1 MKQKGFTLIEIM
13 AVMAVG
19 GMIMTVALLSI
30 YQVVWGSARTN
41 DQVSA
46 LTDVN
51 YVSLW
56 IKKDLQMA
64 KYTDLIEGDPVP
76 QSSVSLRW
84 IDNTAFVEEEEDRSH
99 SANYTLSGTELVRTY
114 DGGTP
119 RVVGRYI
126 SSIGFTRE
134 GRVITCSITATGP
147 GILEREEMLGFS
159 IVTHMRA
166 EEF

>member
-1 MKQKGFTLIEIM
+1 MNQKGFTLIEIM

-41 DQVSA
+41 DQVAA

-51 YVSLW
+51 YAALW

-64 KYTDLIEGDPVP
+64 QYTDLTEGVP
-76 QSSVSLRW
+76 QQSSVSLRW
-84 IDNTAFVEEEEDRSH
+84 IDNTGWAGDNATH
-99 SANYTLSGTELVRTY
+99 SANYTLSGTELLRTY
-114 DGGTP
+114 DGTP

-126 SSIGFTRE
+126 SDIWFTQE
-134 GRVITCSITATGP
+134 SRVITCSITATGP
-147 GILEREEMLGFS
+147 GIPEREEMLGFS
-159 IVTHMRA
+159 IVTHMRT
-166 EEF
+166 EEL

>member
-1 MKQKGFTLIEIM
+1 MNQKGFTLIEIM

-41 DQVSA
+41 DQVAA

-51 YVSLW
+51 YASLW

-64 KYTDLIEGDPVP
+64 RYTDLTEGVP

-84 IDNTAFVEEEEDRSH
+84 IDNTDWAGDNATH

-134 GRVITCSITATGP
+134 GRVITCSVTATGP
-147 GILEREEMLGFS
+147 GIPEREEMLGVS
-159 IVTHMRA
+159 IVTHMRT

>member
-41 DQVSA
+41 DQVAA

-51 YVSLW
+51 YAALW

-64 KYTDLIEGDPVP
+64 QYTDLIEGDPVP

-84 IDNTAFVEEEEDRSH
+84 IDNTGWAGDNATH
-99 SANYTLSGTELVRTY
+99 SADYTLSGTELVRTY
-114 DGGTP
+114 DGTP

-126 SSIGFTRE
+126 SSIWFTQV

-159 IVTHMRA
+159 IVTHMRT
-166 EEF
+166 EEL

>member
-41 DQVSA
+41 DQVAA

-51 YVSLW
+51 YASLW

-64 KYTDLIEGDPVP
+64 QYTDLTEGVP
-76 QSSVSLRW
+76 QSSVVLSW
-84 IDNTAFVEEEEDRSH
+84 IDNTGWAGDNATHH
-99 SANYTLSGTELVRTY
+99 SANYILSGTELVRTY
-114 DGGTP
+114 DGTP

-126 SSIGFTRE
+126 SSIEFTQE

-147 GILEREEMLGFS
+147 GILEWEEMLGLS
-159 IVTHMRA
+159 IVTRMRT
-166 EEF
+166 EEL

>member
-30 YQVVWGSARTN
+30 YQVVWGSARSN

-51 YVSLW
+51 YAALW
-56 IKKDLQMA
+56 VKKDLQMA
-64 KYTDLIEGDPVP
+64 QYTNLAEEGVP
-76 QSSVSLRW
+76 QSPPVTLSW
-84 IDNTAFVEEEEDRSH
+84 IDNTGWAGDNATH
-99 SANYTLSGTELVRTY
+99 SANYILSGTELVRTY
-114 DGGTP
+114 DGTP

-126 SSIGFTRE
+126 SDIWFTQE
-134 GRVITCSITATGP
+134 GRVITCSITATGS
-147 GILEREEMLGFS
+147 GILEREEPLGFS
-159 IVTHMRA
+159 IVTHMRT
-166 EEF
+166 EEL

>member
-1 MKQKGFTLIEIM
+1 MNQKGFTLIEIM

-41 DQVSA
+41 DQVAA

-51 YVSLW
+51 YASLW

-64 KYTDLIEGDPVP
+64 QYTDLTEGVP
-76 QSSVSLRW
+76 QSSVVLSW
-84 IDNTAFVEEEEDRSH
+84 IDNTGWAGDNATHH
-99 SANYTLSGTELVRTY
+99 SANYILSGTELVRTY
-114 DGGTP
+114 DGTP

-126 SSIGFTRE
+126 SSIGFTLE

-147 GILEREEMLGFS
+147 GILEREEMLGLS
-159 IVTHMRA
+159 IVTHMRT
-166 EEF
+166 EEL

>member
-1 MKQKGFTLIEIM
+1 MNQKGFPLIEIM

-51 YVSLW
+51 YAALW
-56 IKKDLQMA
+56 VKKDLQMA
-64 KYTDLIEGDPVP
+64 QYTDLTEGVP
-76 QSSVSLRW
+76 QQGSVVLSW
-84 IDNTAFVEEEEDRSH
+84 IDNTGWAGDNATH
-99 SANYTLSGTELVRTY
+99 SANYILSGTELVRTY
-114 DGGTP
+114 DGTP

-126 SSIGFTRE
+126 SDIWFTQE
-134 GRVITCSITATGP
+134 GRVLTCSITATGP

-159 IVTHMRA
+159 IVTHMRT
-166 EEF
+166 EEL

>member
-1 MKQKGFTLIEIM
+1 MNQKGFTLIEIM

-41 DQVSA
+41 DQVAA

-51 YVSLW
+51 YASLW

-64 KYTDLIEGDPVP
+64 QYTDLTEGVP
-76 QSSVSLRW
+76 QQGSVTLSW
-84 IDNTAFVEEEEDRSH
+84 IDNTGFVEEEEDRTH
-99 SANYTLSGTELVRTY
+99 SANYTLSGTELVRSY
-114 DGGTP
+114 DGTP

-126 SSIGFTRE
+126 SDIWFTQE

-147 GILEREEMLGFS
+147 GILEREEMLGLS
-159 IVTHMRA
+159 IVTHMRT
-166 EEF
+166 EEL

>member
-1 MKQKGFTLIEIM
+1 MNQTGFTLIEIM

-51 YVSLW
+51 YASLW

-64 KYTDLIEGDPVP
+64 QYTDLTEGVP
-76 QSSVSLRW
+76 QQSSVSLRW
-84 IDNTAFVEEEEDRSH
+84 TDNTGFVEEEEDRSH

-126 SSIGFTRE
+126 SDIWFTQE

-159 IVTHMRA
+159 IVTHMRT
-166 EEF
+166 EEL